1 VRVTEDMTALQL
13 LLGTIGVTS
22 LAFAAV
28 YAVLALIAVLVWRA
42 HGAGGAPA
50 RLPPVTVLKP
60 LCGTEPGLY
69 EHLRSFCQQDHPEFQ
84 IVFGVGD
91 ASDPAV
97 DVAKRLQTEFPALA
111 IDVVVDS
118 QQHGYNR
125 KISSL
130 INMLK
135 YARHDMLV
143 MADSD
148 AFVGPDYLTS
158 VTAPLLDK
166 KVGLVTCLYHGEP
179 THLIWSRLGAM
190 YINEWYMPSV
200 LLAWLFGH
208 QNYVSGQTLCLR
220 RDTLRAIGGLLGIA
234 NHLADD
240 YELGQLV
247 RRLGLRIVLSSYR
260 LKAEH
265 HEPTLESLVRHEL
278 RWMRTLYVL
287 RPVSF
292 RFIFFTFSLPLALL
306 GLLLGAET
314 FPTLAWALFQ
324 LTLVARLA
332 LHLVHRVR
340 GGRALFADLWL
351 LPARDLLICWVWCC
365 SFYTSRFSWRGRDFG
380 VGADGIMRKLT

>member
-1 VRVTEDMTALQL
+1 MAALESL
-13 LLGTIGVTS
+13 IGTIGVTG

-28 YAVLALIAVLVWRA
+28 YALLALIAVLVWHARA
-42 HGAGGAPA
+42 GSRASAD
-50 RLPPVTVLKP
+50 LPPITVLKP

-69 EHLRSFCQQDHPEFQ
+69 EHLRSFCQQDYPKFQ
-84 IVFGVGD
+84 VVFGVGD
-91 ASDPAV
+91 ASDPAIA
-97 DVAKRLQTEFPALA
+97 VARRLQMEFPALA
-111 IDVVVDS
+111 IDVVVDPR
-118 QQHGYNR
+118 QHGHNR

-135 YARHDMLV
+135 HARYDTLV

-158 VTAPLLDK
+158 VTAPLLDR

-179 THLIWSRLGAM
+179 TQLIWSRLGAM

-208 QNYVSGQTLCLR
+208 ENYVSGQTMCLR
-220 RDTLRAIGGLLGIA
+220 RDTLQAIGGLRGIA

-247 RRLGLRIVLSSYR
+247 RRLGLRIVLSTYQ

-287 RPVSF
+287 RPLSF

-306 GLLLGAET
+306 GLSLGAET
-314 FPTLAWALFQ
+314 FSTAAWVLFQ
-324 LTLVARLA
+324 LTIAARLG
-332 LHLVHRVR
+332 LHFIHRR
-340 GGRALFADLWL
+340 QGGRALFADLWL
-351 LPARDLLICWVWCC
+351 LPVRDLLICWVWCR
-365 SFYTSRFSWRGRDFG
+365 SFFTSRLTWRGSDFG